1 MSTITNTKTQTVS
14 QELAINPPRMQ
25 TFINRVTN
33 PWKLWLFMLYK
44 MPMGF
49 IARLRVRT
57 LDRQHATVT
66 IPFGWLNQNPFRS
79 TYFAAL
85 SMAAELSNGIIV
97 LMAVDHSE
105 QNIST
110 LPVEMECEFVKKA
123 TNLTTFTC
131 NEGEKIF
138 AAVEKA
144 ATTGEAVTVKVNT
157 VGTNEEGVVVARFT
171 FNWSLKKKS

>member
-1 MSTITNTKTQTVS
+1 MSTITKTQAVS
-14 QELAINPPRMQ
+14 KELAIHPIRMQ
-25 TFINRVTN
+25 KFIKKVTN
-33 PWKLWLFMLYK
+33 PWLLWLFMLYK

-57 LDRQHATVT
+57 LDRQQATVS

-97 LMAVDHSE
+97 LMAVDNSE
-105 QNIST
+105 QNVST
-110 LPVEMECEFVKKA
+110 LPIAMESEFIKKA

-131 NEGEKIF
+131 TDGEKIF

-144 ATTGEAVTVKVNT
+144 VATGEAVKVSANT
-157 VGTNEEGVVVARFT
+157 VGCNEEGEVVARFT
-171 FNWSLKKKS
+171 FHWSIKKKSSK